1 MSIHYATGR
10 RKEAIARVWLEDG
23 QKGLQIN
30 DRSFENYFP
39 READRIRIQEP
50 LKVAN
55 FTDRFGVRAI
65 VKGGGPTGQAAAVR
79 LGIGRAL
86 VKFDEN
92 LRPALRKGGPKS
104 GRSMDTRGPAEASN
118 TPSGD
123 TVSSGSLSSLQRD
136 RLCGLF

>member
-92 LRPALRKGGPKS
+92 LRPALRKGGLLPRDPRAKE
-104 GRSMDTRGPAEASN
+104 GKKYGHKGARRSFQYTKR
-118 TPSGD
+118 
-123 TVSSGSLSSLQRD
+123 
-136 RLCGLF
+136 